1 MPQDADGA
9 GLISL
14 IWLACM
20 YWNLYWCLERL
31 GALEQAGKT
40 DAAGDAAGE
49 ALPAKR
55 TPVTGVKLMPP
66 ALAGRVDDIL
76 RRESAVTVDAFLQ
89 ERLAAYETVVAAFDA
104 GDRET
109 LCGLVSPEVFE
120 IFRAAIDIREIR
132 GQRVETAFAWI
143 EPSEIVEARIE
154 AEQMEIA
161 IRFTGA
167 YFEFAQD
174 SIGLLTHG
182 ASAMRRSS
190 DVWTFARR
198 LAGPGDDWRVVA
210 TEAES

>member
-40 DAAGDAAGE
+40 DAAGAAGPSGK
-49 ALPAKR
+49 A
-55 TPVTGVKLMPP
+55 PVTGLKTLPP

-76 RRESAVTVDAFLQ
+76 CRESFATVEVFLQ
-89 ERLAAYETVVAAFDA
+89 ERLATYEAVVAAFDA
-104 GDRET
+104 GHRDT
-109 LCGLVSPEVFE
+109 LRGLVSSEVFE
-120 IFRAAIDIREIR
+120 IFRAAIDVREIR
-132 GQRVETAFAWI
+132 GQRIETAFAWV
-143 EPSEIVEARIE
+143 EPSEIVEARID
-154 AEQMEIA
+154 AERMEIA

-167 YFEFAQD
+167 YFEFAWD
-174 SIGLLTHG
+174 AVGLLAKG
-182 ASAMRRSS
+182 APAMRRSS
-190 DVWTFARR
+190 DLWTFARS
-198 LAGPGDDWRVVA
+198 LAEPESGWRVVA